1 MKISIKNYITLM
13 LIFFTLLP
21 FVALRIIA
29 YPRIQSDLKT
39 VVMDNLEIVGKKQA
53 VLVSTWMHERMKDVL
68 VVADNLF
75 MANSMNLTRKDN
87 EYAETLRHL
96 EMVVV
101 EYGYMS
107 AFVCN
112 DKGLVTIATIK
123 ESVGRDLSDKDY
135 FKNALQGQTFVTS
148 ILPSE
153 ISLMNKFDKKET
165 GIPTMLV
172 SAPLKGK
179 DGKITGAV
187 VFRVHVGTLS
197 NMMHSQT
204 FGKTGETYLVNKD
217 GYMLSEPR
225 FTRHLAKRGVVK
237 KRSALKL
244 KLVDPVTRKLTRGV
258 AQCVTGKNGS
268 DSKGYNDYA
277 GVPVLGV
284 WCWLPEY
291 NWGVITEIDRSEAY
305 GVVYNLNSLGVVLLF
320 GIVFPIVFFAYV
332 IGKRLSNPIVELT
345 EATEKMAEG
354 DLTQRVN
361 IVREDELGVLAAS
374 FNTMANTL
382 DKKTRE
388 IKKSE
393 RDYREL
399 FDSLTVGIYQCKPGV
414 EGVFTWVNQACA
426 EMFGYESPKDMVGTK
441 VRDIYVDPDDRRKLV
456 EKLETD
462 RTCKDFTSYCKRAD
476 GEKFYIERNSNMVKD
491 DNGKPVRIEGV
502 LRDTTE
508 RKRMLDELRESEEQK
523 RKLLDSL
530 IEGMYQCEPGV
541 EGVFTWVNQAC
552 AEMFGYESPEAL
564 VGTKVKDI
572 YVAPDDRRRL
582 VEKLEKDGICRH
594 FESLCKRKNG
604 EHFYMGRASHMIRDE
619 GGKPVRIEG
628 VLRDTTERKKLED
641 KLRES
646 EEHKKELLDS
656 LIEGIYQC
664 EPGVEGVFT
673 WVNQAC
679 AEIFGYKSPEYMVG
693 TKVKDIYVDPDDRRK
708 LVEKL
713 ENEGICNNFES
724 FCKRKSGEHF
734 YMERTSHMIR
744 DEGGKPVRIEGV
756 LRDTTER
763 KKLEDELRES
773 EEHKK
778 RLLDSVEEGMY
789 QCEPGVDGVFT
800 WANRACAEILGY
812 ESPEALVGTKVKDIY
827 VDPDDRRKLVEKL
840 EKDGINRHY
849 ESLCKRKDGV
859 HFYMTRA
866 SLMFRDE
873 EGKPVRIEGL
883 IRDTSK

>member
-1 MKISIKNYITLM
+1 M
-13 LIFFTLLP
+13 
-21 FVALRIIA
+21 
-29 YPRIQSDLKT
+29 
-39 VVMDNLEIVGKKQA
+39 
-53 VLVSTWMHERMKDVL
+53 
-68 VVADNLF
+68 
-75 MANSMNLTRKDN
+75 
-87 EYAETLRHL
+87 
-96 EMVVV
+96 
-101 EYGYMS
+101 
-107 AFVCN
+107 
-112 DKGLVTIATIK
+112 
-123 ESVGRDLSDKDY
+123 
-135 FKNALQGQTFVTS
+135 
-148 ILPSE
+148 
-153 ISLMNKFDKKET
+153 
-165 GIPTMLV
+165 
-172 SAPLKGK
+172 
-179 DGKITGAV
+179 
-187 VFRVHVGTLS
+187 
-197 NMMHSQT
+197 
-204 FGKTGETYLVNKD
+204 
-217 GYMLSEPR
+217 
-225 FTRHLAKRGVVK
+225 
-237 KRSALKL
+237 
-244 KLVDPVTRKLTRGV
+244 
-258 AQCVTGKNGS
+258 
-268 DSKGYNDYA
+268 
-277 GVPVLGV
+277 GV
-284 WCWLPEY
+284 WRWLPEY

-320 GIVFPIVFFAYV
+320 GIALPIVFFAYV

-361 IVREDELGVLAAS
+361 IIREDELGVLAAS

-399 FDSLTVGIYQCKPGV
+399 FDSLTVGIYQCEPGV
-414 EGVFTWVNQACA
+414 EGVFTWVNKACA

-441 VRDIYVDPDDRRKLV
+441 VRDIYVDQGDRKRLV
-456 EKLETD
+456 EKLEKD
-462 RTCKDFTSYCKRAD
+462 RTCKDFTSYCKRTD
-476 GEKFYIERNSNMVKD
+476 GEKFYIERNSNLVKD
-491 DNGKPVRIEGV
+491 DNGIPVRIEGV

-523 RKLLDSL
+523 RDLLDSL

-541 EGVFTWVNQAC
+541 EGVFTWVNQVC
-552 AEMFGYESPEAL
+552 AEMFGYESPEQMVGTKVKYIYVDSDDRRRLVEKLEKDGICRHFESLCKRKSGEHFYMERASHMIRDEDGIPVRIEGVL
-564 VGTKVKDI
+564 RDTTERKKMLDELLESEEQKRDLLDSLIEGMYQCEPGVEGVFTWVNKACAEMFGYESAEYMVGTKVKDI
-572 YVAPDDRRRL
+572 YVDSDDRRRL

-619 GGKPVRIEG
+619 EGSPVRIEG
-628 VLRDTTERKKLED
+628 VLRDTTELKRQED
-641 KLRES
+641 ELRES
-646 EEHKKELLDS
+646 EEHKKRLLDS
-656 LIEGIYQC
+656 LREGIYQC
-664 EPGVEGVFT
+664 EPGVDGVFT

-679 AEIFGYKSPEYMVG
+679 AEMFSYESPEYMVG

-708 LVEKL
+708 LVETL
-713 ENEGICNNFES
+713 EKDGTYRHFES

-744 DEGGKPVRIEGV
+744 DDEGKPVRIEGV

-763 KKLEDELRES
+763 KRLEDELRES

-800 WANRACAEILGY
+800 WANRACAEMLGY
-812 ESPEALVGTKVKDIY
+812 ESPEALVGTKVKDMY
-827 VDPDDRRKLVEKL
+827 VDPDDRRKLVEQL
-840 EKDGINRHY
+840 EKDGISRHY
-849 ESLCKRKDGV
+849 ETLCKRKDGE

-866 SLMFRDE
+866 SLMFRDD